1 MLRMLSCQYRR
12 NHGPLGAEK
21 GGGVNE
27 LHLFAGAGG
36 GILGSELLGIRT
48 VCAVELEPYPA
59 SVLLARQNDGL
70 LPPFPVWDDVRTFDG
85 RPWRG
90 LVDVVSGGF
99 PCQDIS
105 AAGKGAGIDGA
116 RSGLWREMHRI
127 INEVRPEFAFLENSP
142 LLVGR
147 GLARVLGDLAE
158 IGYDA
163 EWLVLGADDVGAP
176 HVRKSIWILAHD
188 PHANGLQ
195 RPQQGEPFTGT
206 QEPDG
211 CSDNRL
217 DAGDDVAARDNERSR
232 QRVECPESLFE
243 KRCMDRNSN
252 RFREESEQEV
262 SGGQQAAQSIRVR
275 RDVPKPPCLGSQETW
290 PKQQATGIV
299 RICPDVSYS
308 NRQLRRQG
316 NQPGNREEIDNYG
329 FTVSNAPH
337 QGDVRGD
344 GEFSENERPGNQ
356 GNYHAGRAE
365 TNDCGEWWS
374 AEPDVGRVAH
384 GVAARVDR
392 LKAIGNGQVPAVAA
406 TAFRVLLGRFQEG
419 KEGNESDS

>member
-1 MLRMLSCQYRR
+1 M
-12 NHGPLGAEK
+12 
-21 GGGVNE
+21 NE

-48 VCAVELEPYPA
+48 VCAVEIEPYPA

-105 AAGKGAGIDGA
+105 SAGKGAGIDGE

-127 INEVRPEFAFLENSP
+127 INEVRPRYAFLENSP

-176 HVRKSIWILAHD
+176 HVRKRIWILAHD

-217 DAGDDVAARDNERSR
+217 DAEDDVANSDNERSR
-232 QRVECPESLFE
+232 RRVEFPACRPEPW
-243 KRCMDRNSN
+243 N
-252 RFREESEQEV
+252 V
-262 SGGQQAAQSIRVR
+262 A
-275 RDVPKPPCLGSQETW
+275 
-290 PKQQATGIV
+290 
-299 RICPDVSYS
+299 
-308 NRQLRRQG
+308 
-316 NQPGNREEIDNYG
+316 
-329 FTVSNAPH
+329 NAPH

-392 LKAIGNGQVPAVAA
+392 LKAIGNGQVSAVAA
-406 TAFRVLLGRFQEG
+406 TAFRVLLGRLMNYNPQLTLF
-419 KEGNESDS
+419 

>member
-1 MLRMLSCQYRR
+1 M
-12 NHGPLGAEK
+12 GAEK

-70 LPPFPVWDDVRTFDG
+70 LPPFPVWDDVCTFDG

-116 RSGLWREMHRI
+116 RSGLWREMHRV
-127 INEVRPEFAFLENSP
+127 INEVRPQFAFLENSP

-176 HVRKSIWILAHD
+176 HVRKRIWIL
-188 PHANGLQ
+188 G
-195 RPQQGEPFTGT
+195 
-206 QEPDG
+206 
-211 CSDNRL
+211 
-217 DAGDDVAARDNERSR
+217 
-232 QRVECPESLFE
+232 
-243 KRCMDRNSN
+243 MDRNAN
-252 RFREESEQEV
+252 CIREKEKREI
-262 SGGQQAAQSIRVR
+262 SGGQQATKSTRVCG
-275 RDVPKPPCLGSQETW
+275 DVSKPPCLGSQETW
-290 PKQQATGIV
+290 PEQQATGLV
-299 RICPDVSYS
+299 RICPDVSNPNS
-308 NRQLRRQG
+308 QLRRQG
-316 NQPGNREEIDNYG
+316 KQPRDREKTDNCG

-344 GEFSENERPGNQ
+344 GELSENEILGNSRHHQ
-356 GNYHAGRAE
+356 QRGTQA
-365 TNDCGEWWS
+365 NDCGEWWS

-384 GVAARVDR
+384 GLAARVDR

-406 TAFRVLLGRFQEG
+406 TAFRVLHGRIMNYNPQLTLF
-419 KEGNESDS
+419 

>member
-1 MLRMLSCQYRR
+1 M
-12 NHGPLGAEK
+12 
-21 GGGVNE
+21 NE

-36 GILGSELLGIRT
+36 GILGSSLLGFRT

-176 HVRKSIWILAHD
+176 HVRKRIWILAHD

-217 DAGDDVAARDNERSR
+217 DAGDDVANSDNERSR
-232 QRVECPESLFE
+232 RRVEFPACRPEPRNVAYPPRRQDGGGKPGVMAGSICSRKSL
-243 KRCMDRNSN
+243 NSAAGAG
-252 RFREESEQEV
+252 RE
-262 SGGQQAAQSIRVR
+262 I
-275 RDVPKPPCLGSQETW
+275 PKPPCLGLQETW
-290 PKQQATGIV
+290 PEKQSAGIT
-299 RICPDVSYS
+299 RICPDVSDS
-308 NRQLRRQG
+308 NEQLRRQG
-316 NQPGNREEIDNYG
+316 KQPGNREEIDNCG
-329 FTVSNAPH
+329 FTVINAPH

-344 GEFSENERPGNQ
+344 
-356 GNYHAGRAE
+356 
-365 TNDCGEWWS
+365 GEWWS

-406 TAFRVLLGRFQEG
+406 TAFRVLLERFTNYNPQLTLF
-419 KEGNESDS
+419 

>member
-1 MLRMLSCQYRR
+1 M
-12 NHGPLGAEK
+12 
-21 GGGVNE
+21 NE
-27 LHLFAGAGG
+27 LHLFSGAGG

-48 VCAVELEPYPA
+48 ICAVELEPYPA

-70 LPPFPVWDDVRTFDG
+70 LQPFPIWDDVCTFDG

-176 HVRKSIWILAHD
+176 HVRKRIWILAHD
-188 PHANGLQ
+188 PHADGLQ
-195 RPQQGEPFTGT
+195 RPKQGEQYTGS
-206 QEPDG
+206 QVIDG
-211 CSDNRL
+211 CSLHRL
-217 DAGDDVAARDNERSR
+217 DAGDDVADRNNERSR
-232 QRVECPESLFE
+232 RRVEFPESLAE
-243 KRCMDRNSN
+243 KRCMDWNSN
-252 RFREESEQEV
+252 RFREEGEREV
-262 SGGQQAAQSIRVR
+262 SGGGQAAQSTRVCR
-275 RDVPKPPCLGSQETW
+275 
-290 PKQQATGIV
+290 
-299 RICPDVSYS
+299 DVSYS
-308 NRQLRRQG
+308 PSQGLERQRLQPRQSEVPE
-316 NQPGNREEIDNYG
+316 PGNDRLHVPYPADKR
-329 FTVSNAPH
+329 H
-337 QGDVRGD
+337 VRGD
-344 GEFSENERPGNQ
+344 GEFPENERLGSQ
-356 GNYHAGRAE
+356 GDYHAGRAE
-365 TNDCGEWWS
+365 TNNCGEWWS
-374 AEPDVGRVAH
+374 TEPDVGRVAH

-392 LKAIGNGQVPAVAA
+392 IKAIGNGQVPGVAA
-406 TAFRVLLGRFQEG
+406 TAFQALLGRFQRG
-419 KEGNESDS
+419 KEVL

>member
-1 MLRMLSCQYRR
+1 M
-12 NHGPLGAEK
+12 GAEK

-36 GILGSELLGIRT
+36 GILGSELLGFRT

-176 HVRKSIWILAHD
+176 HVRKRIWILAHD

-195 RPQQGEPFTGT
+195 RPQQGEPFTGS

-217 DAGDDVAARDNERSR
+217 DAGDDVADRDNERSR
-232 QRVECPESLFE
+232 RRIEFPESLFE
-243 KRCMDRNSN
+243 KRCMDWNSN
-252 RFREESEQEV
+252 RFWKEAEREV
-262 SGGQQAAQSIRVR
+262 SGGQQAAKSIRVR
-275 RDVPKPPCLGSQETW
+275 RDVPKPSFLGSQETW

-316 NQPGNREEIDNYG
+316 KQPENREEIDNCG

-337 QGDVRGD
+337 QGDVRRKWG
-344 GEFSENERPGNQ
+344 FSENESPGNSRHHQ
-356 GNYHAGRAE
+356 QRGTQA
-365 TNDCGEWWS
+365 NDCGEWWS

-406 TAFRVLLGRFQEG
+406 TAFRVLLERFTNYNPQLTLF
-419 KEGNESDS
+419 

>member
-1 MLRMLSCQYRR
+1 M
-12 NHGPLGAEK
+12 
-21 GGGVNE
+21 NE

-48 VCAVELEPYPA
+48 ICAVELEPYPA

-70 LPPFPVWDDVRTFDG
+70 LPPFPIWDDVCTFDG

-147 GLARVLGDLAE
+147 GLARVLADLAE

-163 EWLVLGADDVGAP
+163 QWLVLGADDVGAP
-176 HVRKSIWILAHD
+176 HVRKRIWILAHD
-188 PHANGLQ
+188 PHADGLQ
-195 RPQQGEPFTGT
+195 RPKQGEQYTGS
-206 QEPDG
+206 QVIDG
-211 CSDNRL
+211 CSLHRL
-217 DAGDDVAARDNERSR
+217 DAGDDVADRNNERSR
-232 QRVECPESLFE
+232 RRAEFPESLAE
-243 KRCMDRNSN
+243 KRCMDWNSN
-252 RFREESEQEV
+252 RFREEGEREV
-262 SGGQQAAQSIRVR
+262 SGGGQAAQSTRVCR
-275 RDVPKPPCLGSQETW
+275 
-290 PKQQATGIV
+290 
-299 RICPDVSYS
+299 DVSYS
-308 NRQLRRQG
+308 PSQGLERQRLQPRQSEVPE
-316 NQPGNREEIDNYG
+316 PGNDRLHVPYPADKR
-329 FTVSNAPH
+329 H
-337 QGDVRGD
+337 VRGD
-344 GEFSENERPGNQ
+344 GELSENERLGSQ
-356 GNYHAGRAE
+356 GDYHAGRAE

-392 LKAIGNGQVPAVAA
+392 IKAIGNGQVPGVAA
-406 TAFRVLLGRFQEG
+406 TAFQVLLGRFQEG
-419 KEGNESDS
+419 KEEL

>member
-1 MLRMLSCQYRR
+1 M
-12 NHGPLGAEK
+12 GAEK
-21 GGGVNE
+21 GGRVNE

-36 GILGSELLGIRT
+36 GILGSELLGMRT

-85 RPWRG
+85 RRWRG

-127 INEVRPEFAFLENSP
+127 INEIRPEFAFLENSP

-176 HVRKSIWILAHD
+176 HVRKRIWILAHD

-195 RPQQGEPFTGT
+195 RPQQGEPFTGS

-217 DAGDDVAARDNERSR
+217 DAGDDVANAPCGEVQRGKPGVMAGPICSRKSINSTAGTGREICNPASQGFQDGRSQKMGR
-232 QRVECPESLFE
+232 PS
-243 KRCMDRNSN
+243 
-252 RFREESEQEV
+252 
-262 SGGQQAAQSIRVR
+262 
-275 RDVPKPPCLGSQETW
+275 PKPEPERPDCKIPDSNL
-290 PKQQATGIV
+290 TGLEGQ
-299 RICPDVSYS
+299 RF
-308 NRQLRRQG
+308 
-316 NQPGNREEIDNYG
+316 QPGQSEVPEFGNY
-329 FTVSNAPH
+329 SQQISYPKNKRH
-337 QGDVRGD
+337 VRGD
-344 GEFSENERPGNQ
+344 GELSENERPGSQ
-356 GNYHAGRAE
+356 GNYQQRGTQA
-365 TNDCGEWWS
+365 NDCGEWWS

-419 KEGNESDS
+419 KEGE

>member
-1 MLRMLSCQYRR
+1 
-12 NHGPLGAEK
+12 
-21 GGGVNE
+21 VNE

-36 GILGSELLGIRT
+36 GILGSELFGIRT
-48 VCAVELEPYPA
+48 ICAVELEPYPA

-70 LPPFPVWDDVRTFDG
+70 LPPFPIWDDVCTFDG

-127 INEVRPEFAFLENSP
+127 INEVRPKFAFLENSP

-176 HVRKSIWILAHD
+176 HIRKRIWILAHD

-195 RPQQGEPFTGT
+195 RPKQGEPFTGP
-206 QEPDG
+206 QVIAG
-211 CSDNRL
+211 CSLHRL
-217 DAGDDVAARDNERSR
+217 DAGDDVADRNNARSR
-232 QRVECPESLFE
+232 RGDEFPESLAE
-243 KRCMDRNSN
+243 KRRMDWNSN
-252 RFREESEQEV
+252 RFREEAEREV
-262 SGGQQAAQSIRVR
+262 SGGGQAAQSTRVC
-275 RDVPKPPCLGSQETW
+275 RDVSKPPCLGSQETW
-290 PKQQATGIV
+290 SEQQATGIV

-308 NRQLRRQG
+308 PSQGLERQRLQPRQSKIPE
-316 NQPGNREEIDNYG
+316 PGNDRLHVPYPADKR
-329 FTVSNAPH
+329 H
-337 QGDVRGD
+337 VRGD
-344 GEFSENERPGNQ
+344 GEFPENERLGSQ
-356 GNYHAGRAE
+356 GDYHAGRAE

-392 LKAIGNGQVPAVAA
+392 IKAIGNGQVPAVAA
-406 TAFRVLLGRFQEG
+406 TAFLILFSRFQDG
-419 KEGNESDS
+419 KEFTL

>member
-1 MLRMLSCQYRR
+1 M
-12 NHGPLGAEK
+12 GAEK

-36 GILGSELLGIRT
+36 GILGSELLGFRT

-176 HVRKSIWILAHD
+176 HVRKRIWIL
-188 PHANGLQ
+188 G
-195 RPQQGEPFTGT
+195 
-206 QEPDG
+206 
-211 CSDNRL
+211 
-217 DAGDDVAARDNERSR
+217 
-232 QRVECPESLFE
+232 
-243 KRCMDRNSN
+243 MDRNADCI
-252 RFREESEQEV
+252 REEAEREV
-262 SGGQQAAQSIRVR
+262 SGGQQAAKSIRVCG
-275 RDVPKPPCLGSQETW
+275 DVPKPPCLGSQETW

-299 RICPDVSYS
+299 RICPDVPDS
-308 NRQLRRQG
+308 NLTGLEGQRF
-316 NQPGNREEIDNYG
+316 QPGQSEVPEFGNY
-329 FTVSNAPH
+329 SQQISYPKNKRH
-337 QGDVRGD
+337 VRGD
-344 GEFSENERPGNQ
+344 REFSATEIPGNSRHHQ
-356 GNYHAGRAE
+356 QRGTQA
-365 TNDCGEWWS
+365 NDCGEWWS

-419 KEGNESDS
+419 KEGE

>member
-1 MLRMLSCQYRR
+1 M
-12 NHGPLGAEK
+12 
-21 GGGVNE
+21 NE

-48 VCAVELEPYPA
+48 ICAVELAPYPA

-70 LPPFPVWDDVRTFDG
+70 LPPFPIWDDVCTFDG
-85 RPWRG
+85 RPWHG

-127 INEVRPEFAFLENSP
+127 INEVRPKFAFLENSP

-176 HVRKSIWILAHD
+176 HIRKRIWILAHD
-188 PHANGLQ
+188 PHADGLQ
-195 RPQQGEPFTGT
+195 RPKQGEQYTGS
-206 QEPDG
+206 QVIDG
-211 CSDNRL
+211 CSLHRL
-217 DAGDDVAARDNERSR
+217 DAGDDVADRNNERSR
-232 QRVECPESLFE
+232 RRVEFQESLAE
-243 KRCMDRNSN
+243 KDVWIGTPTASGKKRSEKFREGNKLPNPHEFVEMFPSSLASDHKRRGPNSRQQGLSEFVRMFPTPTASCGGKESN
-252 RFREESEQEV
+252 RKTGKKLITVV
-262 SGGQQAAQSIRVR
+262 SQFPTPR
-275 RDVPKPPCLGSQETW
+275 T
-290 PKQQATGIV
+290 
-299 RICPDVSYS
+299 
-308 NRQLRRQG
+308 QG
-316 NQPGNREEIDNYG
+316 MCG
-329 FTVSNAPH
+329 
-337 QGDVRGD
+337 GD
-344 GEFSENERPGNQ
+344 GVFPENERLGSQ

-392 LKAIGNGQVPAVAA
+392 IKAIGNGQVPGVAA
-406 TAFRVLLGRFQEG
+406 TAFQVLLGRFQEG
-419 KEGNESDS
+419 KEEL

>member
-1 MLRMLSCQYRR
+1 M
-12 NHGPLGAEK
+12 
-21 GGGVNE
+21 NE
-27 LHLFAGAGG
+27 LHLFSGAGG

-48 VCAVELEPYPA
+48 ICAVELEPYPA

-70 LPPFPVWDDVRTFDG
+70 LQPFPIWDDVCTFDG

-176 HVRKSIWILAHD
+176 HVRKRIWILAHD
-188 PHANGLQ
+188 PHADGLQ
-195 RPQQGEPFTGT
+195 RPKQGEQYTGS
-206 QEPDG
+206 QVIDG
-211 CSDNRL
+211 CSLHRL
-217 DAGDDVAARDNERSR
+217 DAGDDVADRNDERSR
-232 QRVECPESLFE
+232 RRVEFPESLAE
-243 KRCMDRNSN
+243 KRCMDWNSN
-252 RFREESEQEV
+252 RFREEGEREV
-262 SGGQQAAQSIRVR
+262 SGGGQAAQSTRVCR
-275 RDVPKPPCLGSQETW
+275 
-290 PKQQATGIV
+290 
-299 RICPDVSYS
+299 DVSYS
-308 NRQLRRQG
+308 PSQGLERQRLQPRQSEVPE
-316 NQPGNREEIDNYG
+316 PGNDRLHVPYPADKR
-329 FTVSNAPH
+329 H
-337 QGDVRGD
+337 VRGD
-344 GEFSENERPGNQ
+344 GEFPENERLGSQ
-356 GNYHAGRAE
+356 GDYHAGRAE
-365 TNDCGEWWS
+365 TNNCGEWWS
-374 AEPDVGRVAH
+374 TEPDVGRVAH

-392 LKAIGNGQVPAVAA
+392 IKAIGNGQVPGVAA
-406 TAFRVLLGRFQEG
+406 TAFQALLGRFQRG
-419 KEGNESDS
+419 KEVL

>member
-1 MLRMLSCQYRR
+1 M
-12 NHGPLGAEK
+12 
-21 GGGVNE
+21 NE

-36 GILGSELLGIRT
+36 GILGSELLGFRT

-176 HVRKSIWILAHD
+176 HVRKRIWILAHD

-217 DAGDDVAARDNERSR
+217 DAEDDVANSDNERSR
-232 QRVECPESLFE
+232 RRVEFPACRPEPW
-243 KRCMDRNSN
+243 N
-252 RFREESEQEV
+252 V
-262 SGGQQAAQSIRVR
+262 A
-275 RDVPKPPCLGSQETW
+275 
-290 PKQQATGIV
+290 
-299 RICPDVSYS
+299 
-308 NRQLRRQG
+308 
-316 NQPGNREEIDNYG
+316 
-329 FTVSNAPH
+329 NAPH

-419 KEGNESDS
+419 KEGK

>member
-1 MLRMLSCQYRR
+1 M
-12 NHGPLGAEK
+12 
-21 GGGVNE
+21 NE

-48 VCAVELEPYPA
+48 ICAVELEPYPA

-70 LPPFPVWDDVRTFDG
+70 LPPFPVWDDVCTFDG

-127 INEVRPEFAFLENSP
+127 INEVRPKFAFLENSP

-176 HVRKSIWILAHD
+176 HVRKRIWILAHD
-188 PHANGLQ
+188 PHADGLQ
-195 RPQQGEPFTGT
+195 RPKQGEPFTGP
-206 QEPDG
+206 QVIAG
-211 CSDNRL
+211 CSLHRL
-217 DAGDDVAARDNERSR
+217 DAGDDVADPNNERSR
-232 QRVECPESLFE
+232 RRVEFPKSLAE
-243 KRCMDRNSN
+243 KRCMDWNSN
-252 RFREESEQEV
+252 RFREEAEREV
-262 SGGQQAAQSIRVR
+262 SGGEQAAQSTRVCR
-275 RDVPKPPCLGSQETW
+275 
-290 PKQQATGIV
+290 
-299 RICPDVSYS
+299 DVSYS
-308 NRQLRRQG
+308 PSQGLERQRLQPRQSEVPE
-316 NQPGNREEIDNYG
+316 PGNDRLHVPYPADKR
-329 FTVSNAPH
+329 H
-337 QGDVRGD
+337 VRGD
-344 GEFSENERPGNQ
+344 GEFPENERLGSQ
-356 GNYHAGRAE
+356 GDYHAGRAE

-392 LKAIGNGQVPAVAA
+392 IKAIGNGQVPGVAA
-406 TAFRVLLGRFQEG
+406 TAFQVLLGRFQEG
-419 KEGNESDS
+419 KEGHESRA

>member
-1 MLRMLSCQYRR
+1 M
-12 NHGPLGAEK
+12 
-21 GGGVNE
+21 NE

-36 GILGSELLGIRT
+36 GILGSELLGFRT

-105 AAGKGAGIDGA
+105 SAGKGAGIDGE

-127 INEVRPEFAFLENSP
+127 INEVRPRYAFLENSP

-176 HVRKSIWILAHD
+176 HVRKRIWILAHD
-188 PHANGLQ
+188 PHANDLQ
-195 RPQQGEPFTGT
+195 RPQQGEPFMG
-206 QEPDG
+206 PKVLAG
-211 CSDNRL
+211 CSFNRL
-217 DAGDDVAARDNERSR
+217 DSGDDVS
-232 QRVECPESLFE
+232 ES
-243 KRCMDRNSN
+243 
-252 RFREESEQEV
+252 
-262 SGGQQAAQSIRVR
+262 
-275 RDVPKPPCLGSQETW
+275 PCLGSQETW
-290 PKQQATGIV
+290 PEQQATGIV
-299 RICPDVSYS
+299 RICPDVS
-308 NRQLRRQG
+308 NAQHQG
-316 NQPGNREEIDNYG
+316 NVRRERQ
-329 FTVSNAPH
+329 FP
-337 QGDVRGD
+337 
-344 GEFSENERPGNQ
+344 ENEILGIRG
-356 GNYHAGRAE
+356 GCYDGRTE

-374 AEPDVGRVAH
+374 AEPAVGRVAH

-392 LKAIGNGQVPAVAA
+392 LKAIGNGQVSAVAA
-406 TAFRVLLGRFQEG
+406 TAFRVLLGRLMNYNPQLTLF
-419 KEGNESDS
+419 

>member
-1 MLRMLSCQYRR
+1 M
-12 NHGPLGAEK
+12 
-21 GGGVNE
+21 NE

-48 VCAVELEPYPA
+48 ICAVELEPYPA

-70 LPPFPVWDDVRTFDG
+70 LPPFPIWDDVCTFDG

-127 INEVRPEFAFLENSP
+127 INEVRPKFAFLENSP

-176 HVRKSIWILAHD
+176 HVRKRIWILAHD
-188 PHANGLQ
+188 PHADGLQ
-195 RPQQGEPFTGT
+195 RPKQGEQYTGS
-206 QEPDG
+206 QVIDG
-211 CSDNRL
+211 CSLHRL
-217 DAGDDVAARDNERSR
+217 DAGDDVADRNDERSR
-232 QRVECPESLFE
+232 RRVEFPESLAE
-243 KRCMDRNSN
+243 KRCMDWNSN
-252 RFREESEQEV
+252 RFREEGEREV
-262 SGGQQAAQSIRVR
+262 SGGGQAAQSTRVCR
-275 RDVPKPPCLGSQETW
+275 
-290 PKQQATGIV
+290 
-299 RICPDVSYS
+299 DVSYS
-308 NRQLRRQG
+308 PSQGLERQRLQPRQSEVPE
-316 NQPGNREEIDNYG
+316 PGNDRLHVPYPADKR
-329 FTVSNAPH
+329 H
-337 QGDVRGD
+337 VRGD
-344 GEFSENERPGNQ
+344 GELSENERLGSQ
-356 GNYHAGRAE
+356 GDYHAGRAE

-392 LKAIGNGQVPAVAA
+392 IKALGNGQVPAVAA
-406 TAFRVLLGRFQEG
+406 TAFRVLLGRIMKNNPQLTLF
-419 KEGNESDS
+419 

>member
-1 MLRMLSCQYRR
+1 M
-12 NHGPLGAEK
+12 
-21 GGGVNE
+21 NE

-59 SVLLARQNDGL
+59 SVLLARQNDGI
-70 LPPFPVWDDVRTFDG
+70 LPPFPIWDDVCTFDG

-127 INEVRPEFAFLENSP
+127 INEVRPKFAFLENSP

-176 HVRKSIWILAHD
+176 HVRKRIWILAHD
-188 PHANGLQ
+188 PHADGLQ
-195 RPQQGEPFTGT
+195 RPKQGEQYTGS
-206 QEPDG
+206 QVIDG
-211 CSDNRL
+211 CSLHRL
-217 DAGDDVAARDNERSR
+217 DAGDDVADRNNERSR
-232 QRVECPESLFE
+232 RGDEFPESLAE
-243 KRCMDRNSN
+243 KRCMDWNSN
-252 RFREESEQEV
+252 RFRKEAEREV
-262 SGGQQAAQSIRVR
+262 SGGEQAAQSTRVCR
-275 RDVPKPPCLGSQETW
+275 
-290 PKQQATGIV
+290 
-299 RICPDVSYS
+299 DVSYS

-316 NQPGNREEIDNYG
+316 KQPGNREEIDNCG
-329 FTVSNAPH
+329 FTVSNTPH
-337 QGDVRGD
+337 QGHVRGD
-344 GEFSENERPGNQ
+344 GELSENERLGSQ
-356 GNYHAGRAE
+356 GDYHAGRAE

-374 AEPDVGRVAH
+374 AEPDVGRVVH

-392 LKAIGNGQVPAVAA
+392 IKALGNGQVPAVAA
-406 TAFRVLLGRFQEG
+406 TAFRVLLGRIMKNNPQLTLF
-419 KEGNESDS
+419 